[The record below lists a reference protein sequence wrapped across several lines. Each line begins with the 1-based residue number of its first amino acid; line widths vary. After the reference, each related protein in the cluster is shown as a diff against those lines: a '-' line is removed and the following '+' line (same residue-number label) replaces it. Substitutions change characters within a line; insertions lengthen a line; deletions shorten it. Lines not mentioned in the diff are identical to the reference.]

1 MNIEQIKKELG
12 INELDRFSSFLLLDT
27 LLFLMEGKQN
37 ERDT

>member
-27 LLFLMEGKQN
+27 LLFLMENK
-37 ERDT
+37 EEK